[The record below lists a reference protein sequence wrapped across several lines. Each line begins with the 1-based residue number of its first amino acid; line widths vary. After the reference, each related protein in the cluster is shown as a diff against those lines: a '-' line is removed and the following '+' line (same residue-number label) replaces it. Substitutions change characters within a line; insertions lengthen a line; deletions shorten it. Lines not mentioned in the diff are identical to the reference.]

1 MYTSFLIIAFA
12 LLLAYKYFYTQIL
25 SKKSM
30 SKKIYVKFAYDVVV
44 PAVSIFV
51 ASFLISVFVT
61 RFIMVSDHNV
71 LKDSVNNF
79 QKYVE
84 SEAGQKAM
92 MAEQKKAEKEN
103 EKEQEKKIRD
113 VRLYSNADNV
123 KSAPIFGNPNG
134 EVVVFEFMDYYCGH
148 CRAVS
153 SIIEDGLKSMPN
165 VKLVLKPLT
174 FMTPVSSIPA
184 KAVVAAQ
191 KQGKAD
197 KLNHAMM
204 SGNLMPDT
212 KKIKSVSDAEKAV
225 KSMIM
230 KMAKKVGIDIKKLEK
245 DMDSKDVE
253 EELLRTRE
261 LAQMLQINST
271 PNFVIGNKIHG
282 GAFQSVESFKQ
293 AVENSK

>member
-92 MAEQKKAEKEN
+92 MAEQKKAEKEK

-153 SIIEDGLKSMPN
+153 SIIEEGLKSMPN

-197 KLNHAMM
+197 KLNNAMM